1 MSNLS
6 VFQKAGGIAAKKQL
20 GIDGIVT
27 SLSNQFSQA
36 GGVGISSELA
46 LESFNGIDR
55 MGQNSADQFIDGV
68 KGIQF
73 ALESMVQD
81 LAESHFSGMKDSRP
95 TDTMM
100 TAATIAATMAANP
113 QGFANRMVPAFE
125 SRENGTMAMLA
136 ATSHDMVNAR
146 LSLEA
151 YDERDN
157 RSLVQYSTAYN
168 LAASRQDEFGE
179 TFFPTVVVTPDQAGF
194 SMSVRL
200 IQVYE
205 EQRRNVSGVVNPNF
219 QKKNVIQ
226 AYIDPTILQND
237 QTKIVPVYQTAS
249 APMFVSPSL
258 VATQTVTIGSDDV
271 DTGPLAMG
279 IECDLMGI
287 SQRDSL
293 LATGVLDSTDA
304 IDKLVN
310 LENLYLQLT
319 GTVDGVATT
328 EVVLIPTLRMPLSNF
343 VAANQGLDQRVT
355 LNFYSD
361 SVPINAQTTLYNG
374 QPSQILAQLV
384 SGGYNV
390 RLSFRVSGELNL
402 QLGQTSLFAAN
413 VKVFS
418 VKDNTGT
425 LISTDSGNG
434 ETIAN
439 LFNTATLIGY
449 DLDARFA
456 NMNRRQRGQL
466 LDVSQ
471 YTQIYQVPLL
481 APITVPRPMT
491 QGNSTDA
498 SDLAALIATTQ
509 IRTSN
514 AAVTALQDIE
524 ATLAAYQDTTTEDNA
539 ILDFDN
545 GLIPRQ
551 LGIASFLV
559 QPYYS
564 NYTLNIPDV
573 IDSLTSSQRF
583 EDIRNAIVNKI
594 RDSGYRMYRDSGYKA
609 AADTLYGGLAPAP
622 TLLIGTDPVLKRYII
637 VDGDLRTAGITFD
650 VKVVETMN
658 INVKDKIYLTF
669 GTKSGMEGTPDPLHF
684 GFMAWKP
691 ELTVVLPLHRNGA
704 NSKELTVCPS
714 FRHFGNL
721 PVLTT
726 IYVEGIEDVIDSKV
740 VLFQHPVVELASS

>member
-27 SLSNQFSQA
+27 SLGNAYAQN
-36 GGVGISSELA
+36 GGGSGISKELA
-46 LESFNGIDR
+46 MESFGGFER
-55 MGQNSADQFIDGV
+55 MNAGSKDQFVEGV
-68 KGIQF
+68 QSIQF
-73 ALESMVQD
+73 ALESMVQE
-81 LAESHFSGMKDSRP
+81 LTESHFSRMPGARP
-95 TDTMM
+95 TEAMM

-113 QGFANRMVPAFE
+113 TGYANLPQVAFE
-125 SRENGTMAMLA
+125 SRTNDVMTTLA
-136 ATSHDMVNAR
+136 ATSHDMVGQR

-219 QKKNVIQ
+219 GKKNVIQ

-237 QTKIVPVYQTAS
+237 QTKIVPVYQSAS
-249 APMFVSPSL
+249 AAMFVPPAS
-258 VATQTVTIGSDDV
+258 VATSVVTIGSDDV
-271 DTGPLAMG
+271 DTGPLLFG
-279 IECDLMGI
+279 SECDLMGI

-293 LATGVLDSTDA
+293 IATGVLDSTDA

-310 LENLYLQLT
+310 LENLYLQV
-319 GTVDGVATT
+319 GTTT
-328 EVVLIPTLRMPLSNF
+328 KEVIKIPTLRMPLSNF

-361 SVPINAQTTLYNG
+361 AIAINAKTTLYNG
-374 QPSQILAQLV
+374 NASTNLASLV

-402 QLGQTSLFAAN
+402 QLGQVSLFAAN

-425 LISTDSGNG
+425 LISTDSGAG

-439 LFNTATLIGY
+439 LFTGATLLGY

-524 ATLAAYQDTTTEDNA
+524 ATLAAYQDTTTEENA

-545 GLIPRQ
+545 GLVPRS

-559 QPYYS
+559 QPYFQ
-564 NYTLNIPDV
+564 TFTMNIPDI

-594 RDSGYRMYRDSGYKA
+594 RDSAYRMYRDSGYKA

-622 TLLIGTDPVLKRYII
+622 TLLVGTDPVLKRYII

-721 PVLTT
+721 PILTT

-740 VLFQHPVVELASS
+740 VLYQHPVVELASS

>member
-6 VFQKAGGIAAKKQL
+6 VYQNTGRVQAKKQL

-27 SLSNQFSQA
+27 SFAQSLGQK
-36 GGVGISSELA
+36 GGVGISQELA
-46 LESFNGIDR
+46 MESFQSGAAKL
-55 MGQNSADQFIDGV
+55 GQNDRGMFAQ
-68 KGIQF
+68 GIENVHLS
-73 ALESMVQD
+73 LEEMITELRD
-81 LAESHFSGMKDSRP
+81 SHFSTFPGNRP
-95 TDTMM
+95 TQSMID
-100 TAATIAATMAANP
+100 AATIAATMAVNP
-113 QGFANRMVPAFE
+113 TGYGTMPTPAFE
-125 SRENGTMAMLA
+125 SRENAVMAQLA
-136 ATSHDMVNAR
+136 AVSHDMVPNR

-157 RSLVQYSTAYN
+157 RTLVQYSTAYN

-200 IQVYE
+200 IQVYQ
-205 EQRRNVSGVVNPNF
+205 EQQRNVSGVVNPNF

-237 QTKIVPVYQTAS
+237 QTKIVPVYQSAS
-249 APMFVSPSL
+249 AAMFVSPSL
-258 VATQTVTIGSDDV
+258 VATQTVTVGTDDV

-279 IECDLMGI
+279 VELDLMGI
-287 SQRDSL
+287 SQRESL
-293 LATGVLDSTDA
+293 IATGVLDSTDA

-310 LENLYLQLT
+310 LENLYLQVQNT
-319 GTVDGVATT
+319 GGTVK
-328 EVVLIPTLRMPLSNF
+328 EVIKLPTLRMPLSNF

-355 LNFYSD
+355 LNFYTD
-361 SVPINAQTTLYNG
+361 SMPINAMTTQYNG
-374 QPSQILAQLV
+374 SPSVLLAPLV
-384 SGGYNV
+384 SAGYNV
-390 RLSFRVSGELNL
+390 RLSIRVSGELNL

-413 VKVFS
+413 VQVFS

-425 LISTDSGNG
+425 LLSTASGNG

-439 LFNTATLIGY
+439 LFANSTLLGY
-449 DLDARFA
+449 DLSARFA

-466 LDVSQ
+466 LDVST

-481 APITVPRPMT
+481 SPITVPRPMT

-524 ATLAAYQDTTTEDNA
+524 ATLASFQDTNTEDNA

-545 GLIPRQ
+545 GIIPRE

-559 QPYYS
+559 QPYFQ
-564 NYTLNIPDV
+564 TFTMNIPDV

-594 RDSGYRMYRDSGYKA
+594 RDSAYRMYRDSGYKA

-622 TLLIGTDPVLKRYII
+622 TLLVGTDPVLKRYII

-691 ELTVVLPLHRNGA
+691 ELTIVLPLHRNGA

-740 VLFQHPVVELASS
+740 VLYNSPQTEASS

>member
-6 VFQKAGGIAAKKQL
+6 VFQNTGRIQAKKQP
-20 GIDGIVT
+20 GIDGIV
-27 SLSNQFSQA
+27 SALGNQFRERGGMGIAPELAMESF
-36 GGVGISSELA
+36 GGVA
-46 LESFNGIDR
+46 R
-55 MGQNSADQFIDGV
+55 MGEHSQDQFASGV
-68 KGIQF
+68 QGIHLS
-73 ALESMVQD
+73 LEAMISD
-81 LAESHFSGMKDSRP
+81 LRDSHFSNFKDGRP
-95 TDTMM
+95 TQSMLD
-100 TAATIAATMAANP
+100 AATIAATMAANP
-113 QGFANRMVPAFE
+113 QGYGNLPQMSFE
-125 SRENGTMAMLA
+125 SRETSVMASLA
-136 ATSHDMVNAR
+136 STQFDAVPGR
-146 LSLEA
+146 LSLES
-151 YDERDN
+151 YDDRDN
-157 RSLVQYSTAYN
+157 KSLVQYSTAYN

-200 IQVYE
+200 IQVYQ
-205 EQRRNVSGVVNPNF
+205 EQARNVSGVVNPNF

-237 QTKIVPVYQTAS
+237 QTKIVPVYQSAS
-249 APMFVSPSL
+249 QDMFVPTAL
-258 VATQTVTIGSDDV
+258 VAQSVVSIGSDDV
-271 DTGPLAMG
+271 DTAPLAMG
-279 IECDLMGI
+279 VECDLLGI

-293 LATGVLDSTDA
+293 LATGTLDSTDA

-310 LENLYLQLT
+310 LENLYLQIGT
-319 GTVDGVATT
+319 GTF
-328 EVVLIPTLRMPLSNF
+328 EVIKLPTLRMPLSNF

-355 LNFYSD
+355 LNFYTD
-361 SVPINAQTTLYNG
+361 SIAINANTTLYNG
-374 QPSQILAQLV
+374 NASTKLASLV

-390 RLSFRVSGELNL
+390 RLSVRVSGELNL
-402 QLGQTSLFAAN
+402 QLGQISLFAAA

-425 LISTDSGNG
+425 LISTATGNG
-434 ETIAN
+434 ATIAA
-439 LFNTATLIGY
+439 LFAGAELVGY
-449 DLDARFA
+449 DVDARFA

-466 LDVSQ
+466 LDVST

-481 APITVPRPMT
+481 SPITVPRPMT

-514 AAVTALQDIE
+514 AAVTALQEIE
-524 ATLAAYQDTTTEDNA
+524 ATLAAYADTSTEDNA

-545 GLIPRQ
+545 GLVPRA

-559 QPYYS
+559 QPYFQTFS
-564 NYTLNIPDV
+564 MNIPDI

-583 EDIRNAIVNKI
+583 EDIRSALVNKI
-594 RDSGYRMYRDSGYKA
+594 RDSAYRMYRDSGYKA
-609 AADTLYGGLAPAP
+609 AADTMYGGLAPAP
-622 TLLIGTDPVLKRYII
+622 TLLIGTDPVLKRYMI
-637 VDGDLRTAGITFD
+637 VEGDLRTAGITFD

-691 ELTVVLPLHRNGA
+691 ELTIVLPLHRNGA

>member
-1 MSNLS
+1 MSTLS
-6 VFQKAGGIAAKKQL
+6 VYQNTGRLQAKKQL

-27 SLSNQFSQA
+27 SLGQALSQQ
-36 GGVGISSELA
+36 GGVGISADLA
-46 LESFNGIDR
+46 MESFQSPR
-55 MGQNSADQFIDGV
+55 MGEHSLTQFHAGV
-68 KGIQF
+68 ENVHLS
-73 ALESMVQD
+73 LESMISD
-81 LAESHFSGMKDSRP
+81 LRDSHFSTFPGNRP
-95 TDTMM
+95 TEAMM
-100 TAATIAATMAANP
+100 SAATIAATMAANP
-113 QGFANRMVPAFE
+113 VGYAQVTSNLSFE
-125 SRENGTMAMLA
+125 ARENAVMAQLVA
-136 ATSHDMVNAR
+136 VSHDQVPNR

-157 RSLVQYSTAYN
+157 KSLVQYSTAYN

-200 IQVYE
+200 IQVYQ
-205 EQRRNVSGVVNPNF
+205 EQARNVSGVVNPNF

-249 APMFVSPSL
+249 AAMFVSPSL
-258 VATQTVTIGSDDV
+258 VATSTVPVGTDDV

-279 IECDLMGI
+279 VELDLMGI

-293 LATGVLDSTDA
+293 LATGTLDSTDA

-310 LENLYLQLT
+310 LENLYLQVGT
-319 GTVDGVATT
+319 GTY
-328 EVVLIPTLRMPLSNF
+328 EVIKLPTLRMPLSNF
-343 VAANQGLDQRVT
+343 VAANQGLDQRVV
-355 LNFYSD
+355 LNFYTD
-361 SVPINAQTTLYNG
+361 SMPINASTTQYNG
-374 QPSQILAQLV
+374 TASVKLASLV
-384 SGGYNV
+384 NGGYNV
-390 RLSFRVSGELNL
+390 RLSIRVSGELNL
-402 QLGQTSLFAAN
+402 QLGQLSLFAAN
-413 VKVFS
+413 VSVFS

-425 LISTDSGNG
+425 LLSMDSGNG

-439 LFNTATLIGY
+439 LFTNATLIGY
-449 DLDARFA
+449 DVDARFA

-466 LDVSQ
+466 LDVST

-481 APITVPRPMT
+481 SPITVPRPMT

-524 ATLAAYQDTTTEDNA
+524 ATLAAFQDTNTEDNA
-539 ILDFDN
+539 ILNFDN
-545 GLIPRQ
+545 GIIPRE

-559 QPYYS
+559 QPYFQ
-564 NYTLNIPDV
+564 TFTMNIPDV

-594 RDSGYRMYRDSGYKA
+594 RDSAYRMYRDSGYKA

-622 TLLIGTDPVLKRYII
+622 TLLVGTDPVLKRYII

-691 ELTVVLPLHRNGA
+691 ELTIVLPLHRNGA

-740 VLFQHPVVELASS
+740 VLYNQPQTVSS

>member
-27 SLSNQFSQA
+27 ALGQGFAQS
-36 GGVGISSELA
+36 GGTSISPELA
-46 LESFNGIDR
+46 LESFNGFDR
-55 MGQNSADQFIDGV
+55 MGTHSQDAFGEGV
-68 KGIQF
+68 KNVQF
-73 ALESMVQD
+73 ALEAMVQD
-81 LAESHFSGMKDSRP
+81 LHESHFSSMQGSRP
-95 TDTMM
+95 SDAMM
-100 TAATIAATMAANP
+100 TAATIAATMASNP
-113 QGFANRMVPAFE
+113 MGYANRPTTAFE
-125 SRENGTMAMLA
+125 ARENGVMATLA
-136 ATSHDMVNAR
+136 ATSHDMVSSR
-146 LSLEA
+146 LTLEA

-237 QTKIVPVYQTAS
+237 QTKIVPVYQSAS

-310 LENLYLQLT
+310 LENLYLQVGT
-319 GTVDGVATT
+319 GTF
-328 EVVLIPTLRMPLSNF
+328 EVIKLPTLRMPLSNF
-343 VAANQGLDQRVT
+343 VAANQGLDQRIT

-361 SVPINAQTTLYNG
+361 SVAINAQTTQYNG
-374 QPSQILAQLV
+374 TASAKLASLI

-390 RLSFRVSGELNL
+390 RLSIRVSGELNL
-402 QLGQTSLFAAN
+402 QLGQVSLFAAA

-434 ETIAN
+434 QTIAA
-439 LFNTATLIGY
+439 LFANATLLGY

-456 NMNRRQRGQL
+456 NMNRRQRGML

-514 AAVTALQDIE
+514 AAVTALQEIE

-545 GLIPRQ
+545 GLVPRA

-559 QPYYS
+559 QPYFQ
-564 NYTLNIPDV
+564 TFTMNIPDI

-594 RDSGYRMYRDSGYKA
+594 RDSAYRMYRDSGYKA

-622 TLLIGTDPVLKRYII
+622 TLLVGTDPVLKRYII